1 MVQTIMSQTP
11 AALVFS
17 DILEASLEHQYRT
30 RFILIYDLLEL
41 SLMLVDFPVEWHSVG
56 YGYLLNFSPASV
68 MMVLINDWVFLDVK
82 LLGKIH

>member
-1 MVQTIMSQTP
+1 
-11 AALVFS
+11 
-17 DILEASLEHQYRT
+17 
-30 RFILIYDLLEL
+30 
-41 SLMLVDFPVEWHSVG
+41 MLVDFPVEWHSVG